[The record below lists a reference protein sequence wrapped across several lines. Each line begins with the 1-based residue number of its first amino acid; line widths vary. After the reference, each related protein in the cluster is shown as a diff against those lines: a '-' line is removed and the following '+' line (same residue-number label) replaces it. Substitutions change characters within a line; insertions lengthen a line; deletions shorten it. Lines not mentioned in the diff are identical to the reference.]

1 MSIYTKKGAVQFE
14 PPPKRCSFQEA
25 VATFSAVANLKAE
38 HNSRKNAQASQKSP
52 EKIKQ
57 YFGSSRGYGNFCQI
71 GHRLNFKPIF
81 RIIESHALL

>member
-1 MSIYTKKGAVQFE
+1 MPLLISLLLPA
-14 PPPKRCSFQEA
+14 
-25 VATFSAVANLKAE
+25 KAE
-38 HNSRKNAQASQKSP
+38 YNNRKYARTPQKSP

-81 RIIESHALL
+81 RIIESHTLL